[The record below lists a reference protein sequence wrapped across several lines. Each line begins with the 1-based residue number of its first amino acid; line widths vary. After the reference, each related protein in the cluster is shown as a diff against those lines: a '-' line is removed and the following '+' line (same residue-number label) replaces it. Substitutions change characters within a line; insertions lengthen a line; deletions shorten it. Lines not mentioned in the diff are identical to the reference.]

1 MLSYHIQYF
10 KFTVASIIWKTH
22 RDKIH
27 TSAKWPG
34 RPSRARA
41 EGRVCEPSRL
51 HCLALTKTLH
61 LSRDFPMPGKHPRF
75 SERGR
80 PDSQKD
86 FWSPSLP
93 SGLRL
98 TSSLIQFCTCLLS
111 SLFSCTSMRIE
122 VLFFTAYLPTFLHP
136 NVFESPGLWG
146 NLHSSTAPSC
156 LRVLSCPVSVHLRTG
171 ADFQSLEGE
180 SE

>member
-1 MLSYHIQYF
+1 MAFWTKSFNCRIKKFMLSYHIQYF
-10 KFTVASIIWKTH
+10 KFTVASIIWKKH

-41 EGRVCEPSRL
+41 EGRVCAPSRL

-75 SERGR
+75 SKRGR
-80 PDSQKD
+80 TDSQKD

-111 SLFSCTSMRIE
+111 SSI
-122 VLFFTAYLPTFLHP
+122 FLHFDVGSFSSLLIFQP
-136 NVFESPGLWG
+136 FFIQCLWISRFVG
-146 NLHSSTAPSC
+146 
-156 LRVLSCPVSVHLRTG
+156 
-171 ADFQSLEGE
+171 
-180 SE
+180 